1 MTSPEKKIGLA
12 LGSGAARGWAHI
24 GVIQALTENGI
35 DIGFI
40 SGTSAGALVG
50 GVHAG
55 GKLEILKEIVLQLNK
70 RQLIGFSDPSWLQSG
85 ALNGRKIANFIEEHV
100 IDNVFSELNIPFRAV
115 ATDLNTGSEVVIDSG
130 SIIDAIRASISIPGI
145 FTPVKRDDAILV
157 DGALVNP
164 LPVSVV
170 REMGAEKVIAV
181 DINYGTDVFKKRKV
195 SKKEK
200 ILEKAETLIEGHS
213 EDNPLVMSIRKVL
226 GKIEEFD
233 VPAISRTSKWIEE
246 KSLPVFFNVILTS
259 YNIMQVQITQ
269 TRLQTYPAD
278 VLIRPDLADIGLLDF
293 DCAQDAID
301 EGYRAAIEQMVL
313 IKSTVK

>member
-181 DINYGTDVFKKRKV
+181 DINDGADVFKKRKV
-195 SKKEK
+195 AKKEK